1 MTEVQILQE
10 ELENAYRERV
20 KANATINGTIDNLLK
35 AAKYRIQDQLQDEGF
50 RKNGVHYLLG
60 GITTRKSTECG
71 WVDAT
76 ISIVGRIDFSMFTT
90 PKNLTELEKELMEKI
105 KNNEDYKTLIQLG
118 WRLESLKHKI
128 HAVEDVTIYLKIDDL
143 LNENFLLH
151 VLDKVQSKCK

>member
-10 ELENAYRERV
+10 EFENAYRERV
-20 KANATINGTIDNLLK
+20 KANAIIGGTIDNLLN
-35 AAKYRIQDQLQDEGF
+35 AAKYRIQKDIEGF
-50 RKNGVHYLLG
+50 WKNGVYYLLR

-71 WVDAT
+71 WVDA
-76 ISIVGRIDFSMFTT
+76 
-90 PKNLTELEKELMEKI
+90 
-105 KNNEDYKTLIQLG
+105 TLIQLG

-128 HAVEDVTIYLKIDDL
+128 HAVENVRIYLKINDL

>member
-35 AAKYRIQDQLQDEGF
+35 AAKYRIEENLGGF
-50 RKNGVHYLLG
+50 WKNGVYYLLR
-60 GITTRKSTECG
+60 GITTRRSTECG

-76 ISIVGRIDFSMFTT
+76 ITIIGRIDFSMYTT
-90 PKNLTELEKELMEKI
+90 PKNLTELEKDLLEKI
-105 KNNEDYKTLIQLG
+105 KNNEDYQTLIPLG

-128 HAVEDVTIYLKIDDL
+128 HAVEEVKIYLKIDDL

>member
-10 ELENAYRERV
+10 ELENAYRERL
-20 KANATINGTIDNLLK
+20 KANAIINGTIDNLLK
-35 AAKYRIQDQLQDEGF
+35 EAKHCILNKVQGF
-50 RKNGVHYLLG
+50 WKNGVYYLLRG
-60 GITTRKSTECG
+60 VTTRKSTDCG

-76 ISIVGRIDFSMFTT
+76 ISIIGRIDFSKYTT
-90 PKNLTELEKELMEKI
+90 PKNLTELEKDLLEKI
-105 KNNEDYKTLIQLG
+105 KNNEDYQTLIQLG

-128 HAVEDVTIYLKIDDL
+128 HAVEDVRIYLKMNDL